1 MDEKIQY
8 LVTLMQTDTLL
19 IKAKSKLTLEH
30 PYFGMLAS
38 RLKHESSE
46 KVRAYASN
54 GVRFLYNPEFISQ
67 RTIEEVMFI
76 LTNCVMHHVLSH
88 QQRRL
93 NRRGSLW
100 QLATDYA
107 INTML
112 HNNGLRI
119 PQGANFNEEYAD
131 MYAEEI
137 YERLKEEHYGHIDD
151 AFDDENVTPNENL
164 VPNASSQ
171 SDMDEESGAFSNLE
185 NIEDDLDPETESQWQ
200 YAASV
205 TQELA
210 QRKSA
215 IPSGLNRLSKKVKAN
230 SIDWRF
236 ELYNAINRH
245 MRNNYAF
252 MPPNKK
258 HIHRGFILPSLTSDT
273 LSLCVAVD
281 TSGSINDELLGAF
294 MEEFKSIMQNFP
306 AVQIELLI
314 ADARVHA
321 HYTFQGGEKMDFPLK
336 GGGGTDYRPVF
347 DYIDAHLPMN
357 TMLLYFTDGDGW
369 FPKFPPNY
377 EVLWAL
383 SRESKVPFGRP
394 LVIFS

>member
-1 MDEKIQY
+1 MSTEK
-8 LVTLMQTDTLL
+8 LL
-19 IKAKSKLTLEH
+19 LKAKSRLTLKH

-46 KVRAYASN
+46 TIRGYASN
-54 GVRFLYNPEFISQ
+54 GVRFLYNPEFLSR
-67 RTIEEVMFI
+67 RTVEEVMFI
-76 LTNCVMHHVLSH
+76 LTNCVMHHILAH

-107 INTML
+107 INNML
-112 HNNGLRI
+112 HNNGLHI
-119 PQGANFNEEYAD
+119 PPGANFNEAYEG

-137 YERLKEEHYGHIDD
+137 YDLIKEEYFGDIDD
-151 AFDDENVTPNENL
+151 AYDESSRPNENL
-164 VPNASSQ
+164 LPGTTEDQAS
-171 SDMDEESGAFSNLE
+171 EEDHSFSNLE
-185 NIEDDLDPETESQWQ
+185 NIEDDLDAQTESEWQ
-200 YAASV
+200 YAASIS
-205 TQELA
+205 QELA

-215 IPSGLNRLSKKVKAN
+215 MPSGLDRLAKKVKAN
-230 SIDWRF
+230 NIDWRF

-273 LSLCVAVD
+273 LSLCVAID
-281 TSGSINDELLGAF
+281 TSGSINDELLGIF
-294 MEEFKSIMQNFP
+294 MEEFKTIMQNFP
-306 AVQIELLI
+306 AVQIELII
-314 ADARVHA
+314 ADAKVHG
-321 HYTFQGGEKMDFPLK
+321 HYTFQGGEKLDFPIK

-347 DYIDAHLPMN
+347 NYIDSQLPMT

-369 FPKFPPNY
+369 YPKIPPAY

-383 SRESKVPFGRP
+383 SRPHKTPFGRP
-394 LVIFS
+394 LMIL

>member
-1 MDEKIQY
+1 MTPDA
-8 LVTLMQTDTLL
+8 LL
-19 IKAKSKLTLEH
+19 TKAKTRLTMTH

-38 RLKHESSE
+38 RLKHEPKEELSG
-46 KVRAYASN
+46 YASN
-54 GVRFLYNPEFISQ
+54 GVRFLYNPDFIARRSL
-67 RTIEEVMFI
+67 EEVMFI
-76 LTNCVMHHVLSH
+76 LTNAVMHHVLSH

-93 NRRGSLW
+93 NRKGSLW

-107 INTML
+107 INNL
-112 HNNGLRI
+112 LSDNGMQI
-119 PQGANFNEEYAD
+119 PQGANYNEEFKG

-137 YERLKEEHYGHIDD
+137 YTHLKENLDGVDAFEEGAADTPPPPSVSTSGDAGDD
-151 AFDDENVTPNENL
+151 AHAFANMENIAEEL
-164 VPNASSQ
+164 DAQ
-171 SDMDEESGAFSNLE
+171 EESN
-185 NIEDDLDPETESQWQ
+185 WQ

-205 TQELA
+205 AQEVA
-210 QRKSA
+210 ERKSA
-215 IPSGLNRLSKKVKAN
+215 MPSGLQRLAKKVKAN
-230 SIDWRF
+230 DIDWRF
-236 ELYNAINRH
+236 ELYNAVNRH

-258 HIHRGFILPSLTSDT
+258 HIWRGVALPSLTSDT

-294 MEEFKSIMQNFP
+294 LEEFKSIMTNFP
-306 AVQIELLI
+306 AVRIELII
-314 ADARVHA
+314 ADAKVHG

-347 DYIDAHLPMN
+347 DYIEAELPMT

-369 FPKFPPNY
+369 FPRIPPPY

-383 SRESKVPFGRP
+383 SRKAKVPFGRP
-394 LVIFS
+394 LVLFAT